1 MRHGVPEPT
10 HRLLRL
16 IAERQSTILAVIV
29 LVVMLGLFEI
39 GPLFGFR
46 FETLV
51 RAIPMP
57 WLFDSLG
64 ARWVMLFFL
73 AIWCLF
79 AIALVLKGLEQSETA
94 RWQPA
99 EAEILRAQPGFR
111 LLSRARGM
119 PRNHRVADIVYA
131 FRVSTREEDRTFT
144 GWRIR
149 IDEIIPEEE
158 VDALL
163 ARYPVGRHVTVFFDP
178 ANPTRN
184 VLEREADGG
193 RSIKGLFWLA
203 IVFAVLAIP
212 VMAFATHGAALG
224 KMIPLGGWGWTSL
237 IAGILAI
244 GFLWGHVRQRRWLAG
259 LQGWPTVPGTIV
271 TSFVEEFDSGQ
282 RRRWNDGRVR
292 EIVVQFT
299 PVVEYRYEVA
309 GQTLLSRTI
318 QADQTLAGSE
328 QFARDYVDR
337 YAPGTDVMVAY
348 DPANPARAALEPTN
362 GFGATFL
369 IAGISFGLVSLAIG
383 FAARL

>member
-39 GPLFGFR
+39 GPLLGFR

-57 WLFDSLG
+57 GLFDSLG
-64 ARWVMLFFL
+64 ARWVLLFFV

-99 EAEILRAQPGFR
+99 EAEILRAQSGFR
-111 LLSRARGM
+111 LLSRVKGL
-119 PRNHRVADIVYA
+119 PRNHRIAEIVYA
-131 FRVSTREEDRTFT
+131 FRVPTLGEDRTFT
-144 GWRIR
+144 GGRIR

-163 ARYPVGRHVTVFFDP
+163 ARYPVGRRVTVFFDP
-178 ANPTRN
+178 ANPARN

-193 RSIKGLFWLA
+193 RSLKGLFWLA
-203 IVFAVLAIP
+203 IVFAIIAIP
-212 VMAFATHGAALG
+212 VMAFATHGAGLG
-224 KMIPLGGWGWTSL
+224 KMIPLGGWGWASL
-237 IAGILAI
+237 MAGILAV
-244 GFLWGHVRQRRWLAG
+244 GFVWGHVRQRRWLAG

-271 TSFVEEFDSGQ
+271 TSFVEEFDSGH
-282 RRRWNDGRVR
+282 RKRWNDGRVR
-292 EIVVQFT
+292 EVVVQFM
-299 PVVEYRYEVA
+299 PVVEYQYEVA
-309 GQTLLSRTI
+309 GKTLLSRTI
-318 QADQTLAGSE
+318 QADQTLAGSDV
-328 QFARDYVDR
+328 FARAYVDR
-337 YAPGTDVMVAY
+337 YAPGMQVRVAY
-348 DPANPARAALEPTN
+348 DPANPARAALEPTK

-369 IAGISFGLVSLAIG
+369 IAGISFGLVALATG
-383 FAARL
+383 FAAWL